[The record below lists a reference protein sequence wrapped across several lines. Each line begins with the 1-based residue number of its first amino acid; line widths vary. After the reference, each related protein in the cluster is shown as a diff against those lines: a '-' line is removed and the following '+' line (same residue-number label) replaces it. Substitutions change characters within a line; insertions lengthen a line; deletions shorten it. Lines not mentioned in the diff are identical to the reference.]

1 MILFSSNL
9 KRSLFCTLLA
19 GSALLIGPAGVRAES
34 AEKLL
39 AGANR
44 NAGMVLHQEKACMS
58 CHAQRLGGDGSAM
71 YTRLDRKVRTPEK
84 LLTQIAFCNTQLSA
98 AMFPEDERDVA
109 AFLNHDYYHF
119 K

>member
-1 MILFSSNL
+1 
-9 KRSLFCTLLA
+9 
-19 GSALLIGPAGVRAES
+19 
-34 AEKLL
+34 
-39 AGANR
+39 
-44 NAGMVLHQEKACMS
+44 
-58 CHAQRLGGDGSAM
+58 M

-84 LLTQIAFCNTQLSA
+84 LLTQIAFCNAQLSA

>member
-1 MILFSSNL
+1 MTLFSFTL
-9 KRSLFCTLLA
+9 KRPFICMLLA
-19 GSALLIGPAGVRAES
+19 GFALLIGPAGVRAES

-39 AGANR
+39 AGADR
-44 NAGMVLHQEKACMS
+44 KVGMTLHQEKACMS

-84 LLTQIAFCNTQLSA
+84 LLAQIAFCNTQLSA

-109 AFLNHDYYHF
+109 AFLNHDYYYF

>member
-1 MILFSSNL
+1 MILFSSTL
-9 KRSLFCTLLA
+9 TRQLVWALLA
-19 GSALLIGPAGVRAES
+19 GSALVIGPAGVRAES

-44 NAGMVLHQEKACMS
+44 KAGMTLHQEKACMS
-58 CHAQRLGGDGSAM
+58 CHTQRLGGDGSAM

>member
-1 MILFSSNL
+1 MTLFFLTL
-9 KRSLFCTLLA
+9 KRPLICTLLA
-19 GSALLIGPAGVRAES
+19 GYALLIGPAGVRAES

-39 AGANR
+39 AGTDR
-44 NAGMVLHQEKACMS
+44 KAGMRLHQEKACMS

-71 YTRLDRKVRTPEK
+71 YTRLDHKVRAPEK